1 MWCRGC
7 YVQHTKDNLPKSGK
21 ELGGYWEVGLEGRY
35 DKGRMG
41 YHVITHFQCNFC
53 HFRNMKERDPTERS
67 NKDERLI
74 ISIKRVSLDAFWSI
88 EPGMVRGDLTT
99 LRKMVIMTR

>member
-1 MWCRGC
+1 
-7 YVQHTKDNLPKSGK
+7 
-21 ELGGYWEVGLEGRY
+21 
-35 DKGRMG
+35 
-41 YHVITHFQCNFC
+41 
-53 HFRNMKERDPTERS
+53 MKERDPTERS